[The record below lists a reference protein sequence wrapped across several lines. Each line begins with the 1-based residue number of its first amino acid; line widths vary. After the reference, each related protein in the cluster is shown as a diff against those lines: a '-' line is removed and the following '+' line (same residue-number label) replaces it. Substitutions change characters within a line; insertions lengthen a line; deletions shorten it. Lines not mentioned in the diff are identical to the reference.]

1 MINARLLYILIFS
14 LAGISCLFAQDRK
27 ALEAEKAKLKEQITL
42 TTQRI
47 QTTAK
52 NIDAAVRDVRTL
64 EAEVNARK
72 NMVHTLEKEMALL
85 DDDLARESGR
95 LEESKGQL
103 ESLKTNYEE
112 LMRNAYLSK
121 LVESP
126 MLFMLS
132 AGNLNQAYQRWLYLR
147 QLERHRRRQFD
158 QLVAQQDS
166 IIQIMGRIEDVRS
179 DKISLHSD
187 VETQQKEFRQA
198 AGAKESLI
206 KKLKSDEQQLRKRLK
221 EQEAESKRLA
231 EEIDRIIR
239 EEMARKSTAE
249 GLPSAPELQKLTAA
263 FHENKGNL
271 PWPVK
276 KGVVTS
282 KFGKQPHPVLRSIEI
297 TNNGIDFAVEGG
309 TQVLAVFEGVVVGK
323 KFIPGFD
330 EMVIIQH
337 GSFYTVYSRL
347 AKTFVEK
354 GDKVTTQQ
362 VIGRVN
368 ASSEKAELHFELWQ
382 EKTLQNP
389 ESWISG

>member
-1 MINARLLYILIFS
+1 MIKARLLYILILT
-14 LAGISCLFAQDRK
+14 LAGVSCLFAQDRK
-27 ALEAEKAKLKEQITL
+27 ALEAEKTKLQEQIAV
-42 TTQRI
+42 TTKRI
-47 QTTAK
+47 QSTTK

-64 EAEVNARK
+64 EAEVSARK
-72 NMVHTLEKEMALL
+72 NMLNTLEKEMGFL
-85 DDDLARESGR
+85 DNELARESAR
-95 LEESKGQL
+95 LESSRDQL
-103 ESLKTNYEE
+103 ATLKANYVA

-126 MLFMLS
+126 LLFMLS

-147 QLERHRRRQFD
+147 QLERHRRFQFD
-158 QLVAQQDS
+158 QLVVQQDS
-166 IIQIMGRIEDVRS
+166 ISQIMGRIEGVRAGKTTVRS
-179 DKISLHSD
+179 N

-198 AGAKESLI
+198 ASTKESLI
-206 KKLKSDEQQLRKRLK
+206 NKLKTDEQQLRKRLK

-231 EEIDRIIR
+231 SEIDRIIR
-239 EEMARKSTAE
+239 EEMARKSSAA

-282 KFGKQPHPVLRSIEI
+282 TFGKQPHPVLRSIEI
-297 TNNGIDFAVEGG
+297 TNNGIDFTVEAG
-309 TQVLAVFEGVVVGK
+309 TQVMAVFEGIVVGK

-330 EMVIIQH
+330 EMLIIQH
-337 GSFYTVYSRL
+337 GSFYTVYSKL

-362 VIGRVN
+362 VIGKVN
-368 ASSEKAELHFELWQ
+368 ASSENAELHFELWQ
-382 EKTLQNP
+382 EKTLHNP